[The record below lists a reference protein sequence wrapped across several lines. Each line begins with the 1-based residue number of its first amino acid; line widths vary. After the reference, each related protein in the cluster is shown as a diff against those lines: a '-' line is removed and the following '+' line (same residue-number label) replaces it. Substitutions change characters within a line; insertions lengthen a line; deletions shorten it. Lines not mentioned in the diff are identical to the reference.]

1 MSEKDKKMTRVLAF
15 TAGIVLV
22 LGLGTLLALDIGST
36 IFTGVFELGPGATS
50 DEGGLTNILGNT
62 IDPGPDWADIFD
74 GNGNVISAFGGEAAF
89 VRDDVSAGS
98 LLDRNV
104 YSGGPGDKNSDIIA
118 DWTWTSSSVPAKD
131 DISNAYVYTK
141 VVGGHKLLFAGMERE
156 DPSGDSHI
164 DVEFF
169 QSPVG
174 VSGADA
180 NGNCLLKQCGFT
192 GTNMNG
198 DVLVN
203 MDFTNGG
210 GFGSLSVRKRHNG
223 VTNNYDPPVTLNG
236 EGCNANAPAGSI
248 CGFNNGGSINGGPWP
263 NFDNHAAV
271 ITNLPQNAFT
281 EIAIDVTALFNENPC
296 FSTVQVKTR
305 SSQSFT
311 ASLKDFALKGFQQC
325 SATVATQIKDSS
337 GNDIT
342 GTTVPVLTTIHDTAV
357 VTGTAGFPTP
367 TGTVTFFR
375 FSTIDCTGSSVTETA
390 NLSPATPPT
399 ATAETVPYTP
409 GPGVLSYN
417 AVYNGDAN
425 YPASPISNCEPLT
438 VSRFNS
444 SVTTD
449 IKRDNVNGASVLN
462 TAVNTS
468 GGAVTVY
475 DVAFVTGHI
484 PGPNPTGTVTFA
496 VYTNGACQGT
506 PSTIDINV
514 QGGSPNSGLS
524 SAVAPAVILNA
535 PAGSF
540 LSYAAKYNGDT
551 NYDPSSVSH
560 CEPLCAFPFVSQ

>member
-1 MSEKDKKMTRVLAF
+1 MSDRDNGRTRVWMF
-15 TAGIVLV
+15 TAGTVLV
-22 LGLGTLLALDIGST
+22 LGLGTLLALDVGST
-36 IFTGVFELGPGATS
+36 IFTGVFELGPGAST

-62 IDPGPDWADIFD
+62 TDPGPDWADIFD
-74 GNGNVISAFGGEAAF
+74 ASGVFNTAFGGEGAF

-141 VVGGHKLLFAGMERE
+141 VVSGHKLVFVGMERE

-169 QSPVG
+169 QSAVG

-180 NGNCLLKQCGFT
+180 NGNCLLKQCTFT
-192 GTNMNG
+192 GTNTDG
-198 DVLVN
+198 DVLIN

-210 GFGSLSVRKRHNG
+210 GFGSLSIRKRHNG

-236 EGCNANAPAGSI
+236 QGCNSNAPAGSI

-271 ITNLPQNAFT
+271 ITNLSQNSFT
-281 EIAIDVTALFNENPC
+281 EVAFDVTALFNENPC
-296 FSTVQVKTR
+296 FNTVEVKTR

-311 ASLKDFALKGFQQC
+311 ASLKDFSLKGFEQC
-325 SATVATQIKDSS
+325 SAAVVTHILDAN

-342 GTTVPVLTTIHDTAV
+342 GTTVPAQTTIHDTAV
-357 VTGTAGFPTP
+357 VTGTAGFASP

-375 FSTIDCTGSSVTETA
+375 FSTIDCTGTSVTETA
-390 NLSPATPPT
+390 SLTPSTPPT
-399 ATAETVPYTP
+399 ATAQTAPFTP
-409 GPGVLSYN
+409 APGVLSYN

-425 YPASPISNCEPLT
+425 YPPSQASACEPLT

-468 GGAVTVY
+468 GGPVTVF
-475 DVAFVTGHI
+475 DVALITGHV

-496 VYTNGACQGT
+496 VYNNGACQGT
-506 PSTIDINV
+506 PSTVNITV
-514 QGGSPNSGLS
+514 QGGSPNSGIS

-540 LSYAAKYNGDT
+540 LSYAAKYNGDS